1 MVGNVV
7 HVRGVMMQ
15 KAKTY
20 FEQVPVGFA
29 KKMAAV
35 DPLRHK
41 AGPRVR
47 IAKRTKAK
55 RSY

>member
-1 MVGNVV
+1 
-7 HVRGVMMQ
+7 MMQ